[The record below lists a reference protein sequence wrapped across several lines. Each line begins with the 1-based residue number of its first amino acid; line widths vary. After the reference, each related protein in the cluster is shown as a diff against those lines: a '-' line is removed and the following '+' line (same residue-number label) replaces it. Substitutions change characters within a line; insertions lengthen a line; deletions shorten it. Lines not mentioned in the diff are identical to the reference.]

1 MYSNKETDM
10 INLDN
15 LKFVDGD
22 FLNSESLSDK
32 LYENEGSFTEKHQTI
47 TFEDNDKEVT
57 INFEVYVDGTI
68 DEDNG
73 DYWTPP
79 SCEVEITETEVTIE
93 EVFVDGELVKLDNEV
108 LSKIEKLIE
117 KQL

>member
-1 MYSNKETDM
+1 M

-22 FLNSESLSDK
+22 FLNSESLSDM

-47 TFEDNDKEVT
+47 NFEDGDKEVT

-79 SCEVEITETEVTIE
+79 YCEVEVTEKEVTIE
-93 EVFVDGELVKLDNEV
+93 EVFVDGEIVKLDNKV

>member
-1 MYSNKETDM
+1 M

-22 FLNSESLSDK
+22 FLNSESLSDM
-32 LYENEGSFTEKHQTI
+32 LYENEGSFTKKYQTI
-47 TFEDNDKEVT
+47 NFEDGGKEVI

-79 SCEVEITETEVTIE
+79 SCEVEVTEKEVTIE

-108 LSKIEKLIE
+108 LSKLEKLIE
-117 KQL
+117 KEL